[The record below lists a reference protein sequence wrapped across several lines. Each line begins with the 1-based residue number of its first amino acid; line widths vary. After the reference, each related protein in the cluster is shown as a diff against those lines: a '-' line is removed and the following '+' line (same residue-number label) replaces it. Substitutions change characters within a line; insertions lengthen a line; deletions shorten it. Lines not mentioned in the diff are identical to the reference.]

1 MAAALPSSI
10 LAEARAR
17 HVLRAS
23 RLPYKGPLERASS
36 TRNEI
41 WLTERHVVRVNR
53 TVSQRLRREAALYPH
68 LPDAPW
74 APRLV
79 AAGRAEQ
86 DYLVVER
93 RPGRPLAHCWPD
105 LDPAQRRAAVAQL
118 ATCLRAIHATPTP
131 AGLDPLPT
139 PPQLVGG
146 PAPLDG
152 TAPRDGTVP
161 RDGTAQRD
169 GTVQRDGTAQAA
181 VGALLAGLD
190 RLAADPNADADV
202 ISLARDQVTAFA
214 ADLEPFDTTRLIH
227 GDLTFENVL
236 WDGQAISAVVD
247 FEWCRGAPA
256 DLDLDVLLRCCAFP
270 AAHVAAE
277 HAARSHPDAYAPV
290 VTWLAEDYPELFAH
304 PGLARRLWLYSLAFD
319 VREALEAPLPALR
332 AQVPPLHPWNRL
344 VHQVSTGGHT
354 ALLLDRA
361 GLAIGGEAA

>member
-1 MAAALPSSI
+1 MAAAQPSSI

-41 WLTERHVVRVNR
+41 WLTDRHVVRVNR
-53 TVSQRLRREAALYPH
+53 TASQRLRREAALYPH

-79 AAGRAEQ
+79 AAGRADQ

-105 LDPAQRRAAVAQL
+105 MDRPQRRSAVAQL
-118 ATCLRAIHATPTP
+118 AGCLQAIHATPAP
-131 AGLDPLPT
+131 ADLPPLPAA
-139 PPQLVGG
+139 PQL
-146 PAPLDG
+146 LDG
-152 TAPRDGTVP
+152 REQP
-161 RDGTAQRD
+161 
-169 GTVQRDGTAQAA
+169 A
-181 VGALLAGLD
+181 VGPLLAGLD
-190 RLAADPNADADV
+190 RLAADPNADPGV
-202 ISLARDQVTAFA
+202 IALARDQVTAFA
-214 ADLEPFDTTRLIH
+214 ADLEPFTADRLIH

-236 WDGQAISAVVD
+236 WDGTALSAVVD

-256 DLDLDVLLRCCAFP
+256 DLDLDVLLRCCAYP
-270 AAHVAAE
+270 EAHVAAE
-277 HAARSHPDAYAPV
+277 HAARSQADDYAPV

-304 PGLARRLWLYSLAFD
+304 PALARRLWLYSLAFD
-319 VREALEAPLPALR
+319 VREALEAPLPAQR

-354 ALLLDRA
+354 ALLLERT
-361 GLAIGGEAA
+361 GLVNGGAAAPTGLGPRR

>member
-23 RLPYKGPLERASS
+23 RLPYTGPLERASS

-41 WLTERHVVRVNR
+41 WLTDRHVVRVNR
-53 TVSQRLRREAALYPH
+53 TLSHRLRREAALYPH
-68 LPDAPW
+68 LPAAPW

-79 AAGRAEQ
+79 AAGRAEH

-105 LDPAQRRAAVAQL
+105 LDPTQRRRAVAQL
-118 ATCLRAIHATPTP
+118 AACLRAIHATPAP
-131 AGLDPLPT
+131 DDLAPLPAT
-139 PPQLVGG
+139 PQLLGDAAP
-146 PAPLDG
+146 PAV
-152 TAPRDGTVP
+152 AP
-161 RDGTAQRD
+161 
-169 GTVQRDGTAQAA
+169 
-181 VGALLAGLD
+181 LLAGLD
-190 RLAADPNADADV
+190 RLAADPNADPAV
-202 ISLARDQVTAFA
+202 IALARDQVTAFA
-214 ADLEPFDTTRLIH
+214 ADLEPFDATHLIH

-236 WDGQAISAVVD
+236 WDGAAISAVVD
-247 FEWCRGAPA
+247 FEWCRGAPP

-270 AAHVAAE
+270 DAHVAAE
-277 HAARSHPDAYAPV
+277 HAARSRAVDYAPV
-290 VTWLAEDYPELFAH
+290 VTWLAEDYPELFAQ

-332 AQVPPLHPWNRL
+332 AQVPALHPWNRL

-354 ALLLDRA
+354 ALLLERM
-361 GLAIGGEAA
+361 GLVPAPETG

>member
-53 TVSQRLRREAALYPH
+53 TVSHRLRREAALYPH
-68 LPDAPW
+68 LPAAPW

-105 LDPAQRRAAVAQL
+105 LDQSQRRAAVAQL
-118 ATCLRAIHATPTP
+118 AACVRAIHATPTP
-131 AGLDPLPT
+131 ADLDPLPAT
-139 PPQLVGG
+139 PQL
-146 PAPLDG
+146 LDG
-152 TAPRDGTVP
+152 GASPP
-161 RDGTAQRD
+161 
-169 GTVQRDGTAQAA
+169 A
-181 VGALLAGLD
+181 VGPLLAGLD
-190 RLAADPNADADV
+190 RLADDPNADPGV
-202 ISLARDQVTAFA
+202 IALARDQVTAFA
-214 ADLEPFDTTRLIH
+214 AELEPFDTRHLVH

-256 DLDLDVLLRCCAFP
+256 DLDLDVLLRCCAYP
-270 AAHVAAE
+270 EAHVAAE
-277 HAARSHPDAYAPV
+277 HAARSRADSYAPV
-290 VTWLAEDYPELFAH
+290 VTWLAEDYPELFAR

-332 AQVPPLHPWNRL
+332 AHVPPLHPWNRL
-344 VHQVSTGGHT
+344 IHQVSTGGHT
-354 ALLLDRA
+354 ALLLERA
-361 GLAIGGEAA
+361 GLVITPTGMGPRR

>member
-1 MAAALPSSI
+1 MAAVLPSSI

-41 WLTERHVVRVNR
+41 WLTDRHVVRVNR
-53 TVSQRLRREAALYPH
+53 TLSHRLRREAALYPH
-68 LPDAPW
+68 LPAAPW

-79 AAGRAEQ
+79 AAGRAEH

-105 LDPAQRRAAVAQL
+105 LDRSQRRRAVAQL
-118 ATCLRAIHATPTP
+118 ASCLRAIHATPAP
-131 AGLDPLPT
+131 AEIAPLPT
-139 PPQLVGG
+139 TPQLLG
-146 PAPLDG
+146 D
-152 TAPRDGTVP
+152 TAPP
-161 RDGTAQRD
+161 
-169 GTVQRDGTAQAA
+169 A
-181 VGALLAGLD
+181 VGPLLAGLD
-190 RLAADPNADADV
+190 RLAADPNADSAV
-202 ISLARDQVTAFA
+202 IALAREQVTAFA
-214 ADLEPFDTTRLIH
+214 TDLEPFDASHLIH

-236 WDGQAISAVVD
+236 WDGAAISAVVD

-270 AAHVAAE
+270 DAHVAAE
-277 HAARSHPDAYAPV
+277 HAARSRADDYAPV
-290 VTWLAEDYPELFAH
+290 LTWLADDYPELFAH

-354 ALLLDRA
+354 ALLLERM
-361 GLAIGGEAA
+361 GLATG